1 MKNILL
7 NFIAAFSFVISYAQ
21 NDTLNPKNH
30 VGETVT
36 ISGRI
41 FAGNYLIHVKTKP
54 TFLSLYDSLPNHRLM
69 LRIDSADREKFKNPP
84 EVEYLNK
91 QISITGVIENYK
103 GIPLIKVDDPAMIQQ
118 VAEKRDTILQTNLI
132 TNNRYNSYGKS
143 GDNQLKKQIP
153 DTVLQS
159 KWVKGVAD
167 KAQQQTLT
175 DIWIV
180 QKELPLRV
188 NPSKNAPIIADI
200 QPGIAISI
208 LYTSNRWSYVTVK
221 KPDGTG
227 GIYGFI
233 KKRMQKFLKKEEK
246 N

>member
-1 MKNILL
+1 MNKFVLL
-7 NFIAAFSFVISYAQ
+7 LVASFSFSLGIAQ
-21 NDTLNPKNH
+21 MDTLNPKNH
-30 VGETVT
+30 IGETVT

-41 FAGNYLIHVKTKP
+41 YAGNYLIHVKTKP
-54 TFLSLYDSLPNHRLM
+54 TFLNLYDSLPNHRLM
-69 LRIDSADREKFKNPP
+69 IRIDSVDREKFKNPP

-91 QISITGVIENYK
+91 QISVTGVVENYK
-103 GIPLIKVDDPAMIQQ
+103 GIPLIKVDNPSMMQQ
-118 VAEKRDTILQTNLI
+118 IPEKRDTILQTNLI
-132 TNNRYNSYGKS
+132 TNNRFTPYGKFN
-143 GDNQLKKQIP
+143 DNSLKKQMP

-233 KKRMQKFLKKEEK
+233 KKRLQKYLKKEEK
-246 N
+246 K

>member
-7 NFIAAFSFVISYAQ
+7 IVVAAFFYLISYSQ
-21 NDTLNPKNH
+21 VDTLNPKNH

-36 ISGRI
+36 VSGRI

-84 EVEYLNK
+84 EIEYLNK

-103 GIPLIKVDDPAMIQQ
+103 GIPLIKVNNPEMIQQ
-118 VAEKRDTILQTNLI
+118 VPEKRETILQTNQI
-132 TNNRYNSYGKS
+132 TNNRFNSYSKN

-233 KKRMQKFLKKEEK
+233 KKRMQKYLKKEEK
-246 N
+246 K